1 MREVIKVIR
10 GNEVSPGI
18 WEYTVPSLTL
28 SGRSRQPL
36 LDACRQIQ
44 RTGADPRTPAIIY
57 REGVEHPD
65 MSTTVGYGANL
76 TVSETD
82 KGIRFVKF
90 KEFPGIPA

>member
-1 MREVIKVIR
+1 MIKVIR

-18 WEYTVPSLTL
+18 WEYVVPSLAL

-44 RTGADPRTPAIIY
+44 RAGGDPRSMAGIY
-57 REGVEHPD
+57 RQGTEDCDLACRVEI
-65 MSTTVGYGANL
+65 GAGL

-82 KGIRFVKF
+82 RGIRFVPYR
-90 KEFPGIPA
+90 EFAGISA